1 MITTIEIPIE
11 KQKQMTLS
19 RAGKTIYLGI
29 PTNILCVDDR
39 LEPKRLSAGLMS
51 DGENIKDFT
60 ATLYLGKIT
69 FKKNKQGNLAPIYI
83 PSTITESAFEGL
95 NTFWLNEINPHPK
108 KPFRSM
114 MQCEMIMEAG
124 LICQPDKES
133 IPYQNIYYYRTK
145 DNIVLTKAQIISYF
159 TELHK
164 LNTTFIKNY
173 IDSINKEECIRAY
186 LPTQE
191 IYKTLIKLGILQ
203 KDMFKWG
210 FDGYVLPN
218 YYARLVSIDYMKQQ
232 GKIFPIPYFD
242 ELFYAYFIVSL
253 KNFVLKYYD
262 DSTKEYVDTNKLIFN
277 TGAYRKYYDIS
288 LFERETGGGY
298 FYKNN
303 ERIYGYEV
311 NLFMQNE
318 ENMWA
323 YIAGFAFQ
331 SPNLDFFGDMTI
343 KPSPL
348 GNYYFELEDNE
359 NTFIEYY
366 QRIYPKLDNPP
377 KGWSKEMMQKLELKL
392 E

>member
-1 MITTIEIPIE
+1 
-11 KQKQMTLS
+11 
-19 RAGKTIYLGI
+19 
-29 PTNILCVDDR
+29 
-39 LEPKRLSAGLMS
+39 
-51 DGENIKDFT
+51 
-60 ATLYLGKIT
+60 
-69 FKKNKQGNLAPIYI
+69 
-83 PSTITESAFEGL
+83 
-95 NTFWLNEINPHPK
+95 
-108 KPFRSM
+108 M
-114 MQCEMIMEAG
+114 MQCEMIMEVG

-133 IPYQNIYYYRTK
+133 IPYQNIYYYRT
-145 DNIVLTKAQIISYF
+145 IISYF

-210 FDGYVLPN
+210 FDGYVLPD

-242 ELFYAYFIVSL
+242 ELFYAYLVWSL
-253 KNFVLKYYD
+253 REYLLSSFNSSKYGDLLFNNEVYIKEIREKLQKEEKEPMGFAKNIHL
-262 DSTKEYVDTNKLIFN
+262 
-277 TGAYRKYYDIS
+277 YRA
-288 LFERETGGGY
+288 GGGY
-298 FYKNN
+298 K
-303 ERIYGYEV
+303 
-311 NLFMQNE
+311 
-318 ENMWA
+318 
-323 YIAGFAFQ
+323 FQ
-331 SPNLDFFGDMTI
+331 SPNLDFFGDRTI

-359 NTFIEYY
+359 NTFVEYH

-377 KGWSKEMMQKLELKL
+377 KGWSKEMMQKLDLKL